1 MKFLRKIVSLILVF
15 ILGFWMAFAGILDGT
30 KTGNALEEVV
40 GYFPDRSDIDNLLE
54 KSRREKSQKVGSH
67 SEEKNNSHSSKVES
81 NSKSNE
87 INYDLIETTIVDL
100 TNELRRD
107 QGLSI
112 LIPNDTLRAGA
123 YVRAEEL
130 EESFSHTRP
139 DGSDAFTVFQTEG
152 LFYPYKMVGEN
163 LAMGTYYLPEE
174 EMAQLLFEGWVE
186 SEGHYENMI
195 RQEYAEIGVGVH
207 YDGEF
212 LYLTQLFGT
221 QQ

>member
-1 MKFLRKIVSLILVF
+1 MKLLRKVVSLILVF

-30 KTGNALEEVV
+30 KAGNTLETVV
-40 GYFPDRSDIDNLLE
+40 GYLPNRSDIDNMWDRSKIDEPQQVDLD
-54 KSRREKSQKVGSH
+54 
-67 SEEKNNSHSSKVES
+67 SEEQNNSFSSKVAS
-81 NSKSNE
+81 NSKNNE
-87 INYDLIETTIVDL
+87 INTDLIEKKIIDL
-100 TNELRRD
+100 TNVLRQE
-107 QGLSI
+107 QGLST
-112 LIPNDTLRAGA
+112 LQPNDALRVGA
-123 YVRAEEL
+123 NVRAREL

-163 LAMGTYYLPEE
+163 LAMGTYYLSEE

-186 SEGHYENMI
+186 SEGHYENMV
-195 RQEYAEIGVGVH
+195 RQEYVEIGVGVH